1 MKSFDYFQPTEIKF
15 GFGRLKEVGE
25 IVVKYGKNCL
35 LVTVEPFPALEPVFE
50 ETKKYLED
58 AGVKVIHFT
67 GVIPNPTTDSITDG
81 ADIAKDKN
89 IDVVLGLGGGSSMD
103 TAKAIAIEVT
113 HPRTSWDYLWDSQT
127 QPQADKTLPIIA
139 VTTTSG
145 TGSHVTPVSVLTNP
159 KEKYKSAIV
168 NPVINPVVGI
178 VDPELMMSV
187 PEHITA
193 STGFD
198 VFTHTFEAYQTPA
211 CSPYIAMIAKEAIR
225 NVIKYLPVIVKD
237 GSNREGREA
246 LAWADTLGGLCIA
259 NAGVTLPHGMG
270 MAIGGIYPKVAH
282 GEALAVVYP
291 EITRFTYASGIEQ
304 YSTLGRIINPAL
316 ESESDEAAAEKS
328 CQELDNF
335 LKDIGMYFGLSD
347 FEIPEDELDALADQC
362 MVLPDYKN
370 NPKVP
375 DLKDVRQILQDAYN
389 RS

>member
-1 MKSFDYFQPTEIKF
+1 MKSFDYYQPTEIKF

-25 IVVKYGKNCL
+25 IVAKYGKKCL

-50 ETKKYLED
+50 RTKKYLED
-58 AGVKVIHFT
+58 AGVKVAHFT
-67 GVIPNPTTDSITDG
+67 GAIPNPTTDSITEG
-81 ADIAKDKN
+81 TNVAKEN
-89 IDVVLGLGGGSSMD
+89 NVDVVLGLGGGSSMD
-103 TAKAIAIEVT
+103 TAKAIAIEAT
-113 HPRTSWDYLWDSQT
+113 HPGISWDYLWDSKT
-127 QPQADKTLPIIA
+127 QPQADKVLPIIT

-168 NPVINPVVGI
+168 NPVINPIVGI
-178 VDPELMMSV
+178 VDAELMMTV

-211 CSPYIAMIAKEAIR
+211 CSPYIEMIAKEAIKH
-225 NVIKYLPVIVKD
+225 VIKYLPVIVKD

-291 EITRFTYASGIEQ
+291 EITRYTWASAIEK
-304 YSTLGRIINPAL
+304 YSTLGRILNPAL
-316 ESESDEAAAEKS
+316 ESESDETAAENS
-328 CQELDNF
+328 CEELDKF
-335 LKDIGMYFGLSD
+335 LKQIGMYFGLSD
-347 FEIPEDELDALADQC
+347 FDIPEDELDALADQC

-375 DLKDVRQILQDAYN
+375 DLKDIREILQSALT
-389 RS
+389 R